1 MSSTYQLTPH
11 PVGSKRE
18 FWALTWPLMIGL
30 FSTSFMFFI
39 DRLFLAKFDPLA
51 LNASASGGMA
61 YWMFLVVPVGISA
74 IAEVLAGRLH
84 GEGRFKEVG
93 KATMQM
99 VWFGLL
105 LTPIFL
111 LIARFFPPLLFSGT
125 GNEEME
131 TAYFQSLTYFAPVQC
146 IAIALSGF
154 FIGIGKVKMVTA
166 AALIGN
172 LVNVV
177 LDYMM
182 IFGYGPIPSM
192 GVTGA
197 AVATGISQVVQVL
210 FLGAIFW
217 NATYRTQFGT
227 KDIGYDHTYF
237 WEGLKIGA
245 PAGFGRFIE
254 TLAHFLFLRIVIMVG
269 ADQMALVTM
278 IQSLYILLIFIV
290 EAESKGAGA
299 IVSNLLG
306 AKQFKPLNQVLRSS
320 YILHFSYFILITVLS
335 LIFYKEVFELF
346 KSDEAF
352 LADAIYQATFFK
364 ALAFMCL
371 FFLLDGLVWILM
383 GYLTAS
389 GDTKFLFMV
398 SLIVHWVAY
407 IIPTYWLVGVMR
419 GDAGDAWAVIA
430 CMNVINLTM
439 YLYRYTSGKWLRA
452 FHQLKPVEA

>member
-1 MSSTYQLTPH
+1 METTYKLTTH

-30 FSTSFMFFI
+30 FATSFMFFV

-61 YWMFLVVPVGISA
+61 YWMFLVVPMGISA

-84 GEGRFKEVG
+84 GEGKFSEVG

-105 LTPIFL
+105 LAPVFL
-111 LIARFFPPLLFSGT
+111 LIAWTLPPLLFSGT
-125 GNEEME
+125 GNEVLE
-131 TAYFQSLTYFAPVQC
+131 TSYFQSLTYFAPMHCVT
-146 IAIALSGF
+146 IALSGF
-154 FIGIGKVKMVTA
+154 FIGIGKVRIVTA

-172 LVNVV
+172 FVNIV
-177 LDYMM
+177 LDYVM

-192 GVTGA
+192 GVSGA
-197 AVATGISQVVQVL
+197 AIATGISQVVQAIVL
-210 FLGAIFW
+210 GFIFW

-227 KDIGYDHTYF
+227 RDIGFDKEYF
-237 WEGLKIGA
+237 LAGLKIGA

-254 TLAHFLFLRIVIMVG
+254 TLAHFLFLRIVLTVG
-269 ADQMALVTM
+269 ADQMVIVTM

-306 AKQFKPLNQVLRSS
+306 AKQFAPLNKVLTSS
-320 YILHFSYFILITVLS
+320 FTLHALYFAIITGFSLFFHREL
-335 LIFYKEVFELF
+335 FDLF
-346 KSDEAF
+346 KSDEALFTQASYQITF
-352 LADAIYQATFFK
+352 LK
-364 ALAFMCL
+364 ALAAMCV
-371 FFLLDGLVWILM
+371 FFLLDGFVWILM

-389 GDTKFLFMV
+389 GDTKYLFMV
-398 SLIVHWVAY
+398 SLIIHWVAY
-407 IIPTYWLVGVMR
+407 IIPTYWFVGVMR
-419 GDAGDAWAVIA
+419 GDAADAWTVIA
-430 CMNVINLTM
+430 CMNVINLIV
-439 YLYRYTSGKWLRA
+439 YLQRYLSGKWLKP
-452 FHQLKPVEA
+452 FHELKLTSS